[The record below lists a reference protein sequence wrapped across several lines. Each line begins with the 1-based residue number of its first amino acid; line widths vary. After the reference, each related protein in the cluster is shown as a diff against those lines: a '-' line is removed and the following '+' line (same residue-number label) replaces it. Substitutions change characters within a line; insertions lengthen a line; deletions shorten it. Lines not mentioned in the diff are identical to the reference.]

1 MRTIYESMGERIH
14 HMRLMRGYTREFLAE
29 KAEISSKFLYE
40 IETGRKGFSVLVL
53 YNLCQA
59 LQVDSDY
66 ILHGK
71 HGPTREGRIEIT
83 LDLNTVDKSERLT
96 DVLKEINKLIG

>member
-1 MRTIYESMGERIH
+1 MRTIYESMGERIRH
-14 HMRLMRGYTREFLAE
+14 TRLMRGYTREFLAE

-59 LQVDSDY
+59 LEVDSDY

-71 HGPTREGRIEIT
+71 HGPTQKEHIEIT
-83 LDLNTVDKSERLT
+83 LDLIAGDKRERLT
-96 DVLKEINKLIG
+96 DVLKEINELIG